1 MEGTGLG
8 LGITKRLVELMGGK
22 IQVESQVNQGTTF
35 RIELEFE
42 QVEEF
47 KNTSPGTY
55 GAILM
60 DIQMTVMNG

>member
-8 LGITKRLVELMGGK
+8 LGITKGLVELMGGK

-47 KNTSPGTY
+47 KNTSSGTY

>member
-8 LGITKRLVELMGGK
+8 LGITKGLVELMGGK
-22 IQVESQVNQGTTF
+22 IQVES
-35 RIELEFE
+35 LEFE
-42 QVEEF
+42 QVEDF

>member
-1 MEGTGLG
+1 M
-8 LGITKRLVELMGGK
+8 
-22 IQVESQVNQGTTF
+22 ESQVNQGTTF